1 MLRHVT
7 LEDSI
12 VWIISFP
19 CEMSNTILSPLDYG
33 VLIITTSRGI
43 FRYYG
48 FENSINTLTSWTNFH
63 MFGAF
68 RFVYSRQSEAVC
80 LLLIEWM
87 FSKQQQ
93 LLFIQISRYY
103 TWPVARLYQL
113 TK

>member
-1 MLRHVT
+1 
-7 LEDSI
+7 
-12 VWIISFP
+12 
-19 CEMSNTILSPLDYG
+19 
-33 VLIITTSRGI
+33 
-43 FRYYG
+43 
-48 FENSINTLTSWTNFH
+48 